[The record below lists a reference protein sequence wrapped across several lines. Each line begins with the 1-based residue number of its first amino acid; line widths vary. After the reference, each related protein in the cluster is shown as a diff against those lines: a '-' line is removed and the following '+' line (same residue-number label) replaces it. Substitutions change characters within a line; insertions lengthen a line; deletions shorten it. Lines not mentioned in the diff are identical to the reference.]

1 MTNEEISAK
10 VVKIFEPHYH
20 EEAVKVS
27 QEFIQKHAQLFGL
40 SPNDSLEPIADHLLL
55 AAEKLVEPSSLH
67 PSVSNSRLYGNNG
80 LF

>member
-1 MTNEEISAK
+1 MTNEEISAA
-10 VVKIFEPHYH
+10 VLRIFEPHYK

-40 SPNDSLEPIADHLLL
+40 APDAPLEPIADHLLL

-67 PSVSNSRLYGNNG
+67 PSISNSRLYENNG